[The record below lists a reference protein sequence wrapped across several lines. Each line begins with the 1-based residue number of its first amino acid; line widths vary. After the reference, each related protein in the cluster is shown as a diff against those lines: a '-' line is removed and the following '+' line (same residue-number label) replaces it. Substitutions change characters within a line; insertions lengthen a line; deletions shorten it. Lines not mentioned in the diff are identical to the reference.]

1 MLLST
6 LGYGLY
12 RYFDHGMDA
21 SYFPNPFSKGSGA
34 GSLTQQEQMG
44 LLFSSLGI
52 SAAIGLADFAI
63 IKVKRSRREKDSA
76 SASGNFTVTPLSP
89 GLPSVPSGAEEQAGD
104 FPAEQGTVPVPG
116 SAETGSPG
124 AEEMTE
130 PDASGQPDTAENN
143 D

>member
-1 MLLST
+1 MNGLKRRLTAFCLCFVFICGLLPAQTGPTVKIEPYTKDEFPQWAKDLRRYEIVSLGSLPFVMLLST

-63 IKVKRSRREKDSA
+63 IKVKRSRRE
-76 SASGNFTVTPLSP
+76 
-89 GLPSVPSGAEEQAGD
+89 
-104 FPAEQGTVPVPG
+104 
-116 SAETGSPG
+116 
-124 AEEMTE
+124 
-130 PDASGQPDTAENN
+130 
-143 D
+143 